1 MCSWVSPHGRSIVA
15 IRPPLSFE
23 PTTPT
28 KWGRTLLFSRLAFAF
43 ISLVAPATA
52 LADIYMWTD
61 EKGAT
66 VISDQRPENPQ
77 AAKNFKVLVKESE
90 RGPRT
95 EVRLS
100 RQETTRNEQILT
112 DRVDSLE
119 RQLREQRYPPPELPP
134 ANTYSSG
141 YYAVPAS
148 APPAVVYDG
157 AYYSPYYYMPP
168 AYVVLGA
175 TSFVSRPFGHTH
187 FGHRHFGHVH
197 FNRGQSILR
206 NDGRAFTGHGFTSVP
221 RSSFGGGRVA
231 TGRR

>member
-1 MCSWVSPHGRSIVA
+1 MKPRCSVP
-15 IRPPLSFE
+15 
-23 PTTPT
+23 
-28 KWGRTLLFSRLAFAF
+28 FSRFALAFLA
-43 ISLVAPATA
+43 LCAPATA

-61 EKGAT
+61 EKGGT

-77 AAKNFKVLVKESE
+77 AAKNVKVLVKESE
-90 RGPRT
+90 GGPRT

-100 RQETTRNEQILT
+100 RQETTRNEQILIE
-112 DRVDSLE
+112 RVDSLE
-119 RQLREQRYPPPELPP
+119 RQLREERYRPPDPPP

-157 AYYSPYYYMPP
+157 GYYPPYYHVPP

-175 TSFVSRPFGHTH
+175 TSFIGRSFGHTH
-187 FGHRHFGHVH
+187 FGHKHFGQVH
-197 FNRGQSILR
+197 SNRGQSKLR
-206 NDGRAFTGHGFTSVP
+206 HGGRGFTAHSFTGTS
-221 RSSFGGGRVA
+221 RSAFGAGRSA